1 MIRYKIEE
9 ICGDWAIYEVWE
21 TETEGGERCLLILD
35 SRANAEYIKAILEH
49 EARYPNAAVPYSPEV
64 AQMSDEEVLAVGRL
78 CCAGG
83 NRCSGC
89 PVLVVGDE
97 GAKCFEIEWRV
108 LEMAEKW
115 LGLKKEP
122 VVGGEDEKK
131 TLEAMKYDICDS
143 ADYCYGACCECNFES
158 LAKALYARGWRKQSE
173 NAIEPPCKIGDEVY
187 CIMAKGGMSGGLV
200 FTGRII
206 KRKVDK
212 LIYDGKRWEMMS
224 DRVYPDYK
232 DGNGLIYAYF
242 DDLVFV
248 SKEEANN
255 RLKEI
260 LAVGE
265 KMMKGGAE

>member
-1 MIRYKIEE
+1 MSKEKQIIEMKE
-9 ICGDWAIYEVWE
+9 CI
-21 TETEGGERCLLILD
+21 D
-35 SRANAEYIKAILEH
+35 S
-49 EARYPNAAVPYSPEV
+49 V
-64 AQMSDEEVLAVGRL
+64 
-78 CCAGG
+78 
-83 NRCSGC
+83 
-89 PVLVVGDE
+89 
-97 GAKCFEIEWRV
+97 
-108 LEMAEKW
+108 
-115 LGLKKEP
+115 
-122 VVGGEDEKK
+122 
-131 TLEAMKYDICDS
+131 
-143 ADYCYGACCECNFES
+143 YGADCAYYGVDGFAIANEIYN
-158 LAKALYARGWRKQSE
+158 AGYRKQIE

-187 CIMAKGGMSGGLV
+187 CIMAKGGLSGGLV

-248 SKEEANN
+248 SEEEANN

-265 KMMKGGAE
+265 KMMKGGD